1 MIQGLKAIGV
11 TFYYREKDKITKEDK
26 IRLQHITDTIET
38 VKKNLFDVGRLYDRA
53 KNKLEYKKMESEKII
68 EEDDNFST
76 NIFRIAQEQYIKF
89 EAYRVNTVT
98 PPLAGKWLGTIWYYF
113 YYEDLITHSRS
124 SSSLYLR
131 RAK

>member
-98 PPLAGKWLGTIWYYF
+98 PPLAGK
-113 YYEDLITHSRS
+113 
-124 SSSLYLR
+124 
-131 RAK
+131 